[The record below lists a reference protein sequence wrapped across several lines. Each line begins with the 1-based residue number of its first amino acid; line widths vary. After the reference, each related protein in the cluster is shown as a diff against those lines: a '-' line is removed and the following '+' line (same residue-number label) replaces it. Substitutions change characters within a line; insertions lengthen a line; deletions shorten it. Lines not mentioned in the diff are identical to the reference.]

1 MGADLHIHSN
11 ASDGILG
18 PSEIVKIAKKLGLS
32 AISITDH
39 DTINGLDE
47 AISTS
52 KKIGLDF
59 IPGIELSSESEDWDI
74 HILGYFIDHNSKEL
88 REYLKNLQNKRE
100 IRAKKIVN
108 NLKNA
113 GIKIEFEQVA
123 RESHGESIGRP
134 HLARTLVKLGY
145 VDSVQKAFHV
155 FLKRY
160 GPYYVKKYT
169 IYPDEVIKI
178 LLKANA
184 VPVLAHPLSNS
195 NIDFIAP
202 LVKIGLMGIEVYYP
216 GYNRFEINKLIEIA
230 DRYGLIKTGGTDFH
244 GSDPKINSKIRYIN
258 IGDIT
263 VNDKVVKI
271 LYKKAKELRKFQKIE
286 G

>member
-88 REYLKNLQNKRE
+88 REYLKNLQNKRK

-155 FLKRY
+155 FLKRD

-195 NIDFIAP
+195 NIDFIAS

-271 LYKKAKELRKFQKIE
+271 LYKKAKELRRFQKVE

>member
-11 ASDGILG
+11 ASDGILS
-18 PSEIVKIAKKLGLS
+18 PSEIVKIAKNLGLS

-52 KKIGLDF
+52 KKIRLDF

-74 HILGYFIDHNSKEL
+74 HILGYFIDHHSKEL
-88 REYLKNLQNKRE
+88 REYLKNLQNKRK

-155 FLKRY
+155 FLKRD

-178 LLKANA
+178 LLKASA
-184 VPVLAHPLSNS
+184 IPVLAHPLSNS
-195 NIDFIAP
+195 NIDFIAS

-271 LYKKAKELRKFQKIE
+271 LYKKAKELRRFQKVE

>member
-18 PSEIVKIAKKLGLS
+18 PSEIVKIAKKFGLS

-74 HILGYFIDHNSKEL
+74 HILGYFIDHHSKEL

-155 FLKRY
+155 FLKRD

-184 VPVLAHPLSNS
+184 IPVLAHPLSNS
-195 NIDFIAP
+195 NIDFIAS

-216 GYNRFEINKLIEIA
+216 GYNRFETNKLIEIA

-271 LYKKAKELRKFQKIE
+271 LYKKAKELRRFQKVE

>member
-11 ASDGILG
+11 ASDGILS
-18 PSEIVKIAKKLGLS
+18 PSEIVKIAKNLGLS

-74 HILGYFIDHNSKEL
+74 HILGYFIDHHSKEL
-88 REYLKNLQNKRE
+88 REYLGNLQNKRK

-134 HLARTLVKLGY
+134 HLARTLAKLGY

-155 FLKRY
+155 FLKRD

-178 LLKANA
+178 LLKASA
-184 VPVLAHPLSNS
+184 IPVLAHPLSNS
-195 NIDFIAP
+195 NIDFIAS

-244 GSDPKINSKIRYIN
+244 GSDPKINSKIRDIN

-263 VNDKVVKI
+263 VNDKVVEI
-271 LYKKAKELRKFQKIE
+271 LYKKAKELRRFQKVE

>member
-11 ASDGILG
+11 ASDGILS
-18 PSEIVKIAKKLGLS
+18 PSEIVKIAKNLGLS

-74 HILGYFIDHNSKEL
+74 HILGYFIDHHSKEL
-88 REYLKNLQNKRE
+88 REYLKNLQNKRK

-155 FLKRY
+155 FLKRD

-178 LLKANA
+178 LLKASA
-184 VPVLAHPLSNS
+184 IPVLAHPLSNS
-195 NIDFIAP
+195 NIDFIAS

-271 LYKKAKELRKFQKIE
+271 LYKKAKELRRFQKVE